1 MDIHFCIETTI
12 YVVTSF
18 PDCIPVPL
26 KILFRQI
33 RLKII
38 SLFHFYFHDSYICE
52 CLYVFILTFLGK
64 RHNLLSVLSGYDPMT
79 TVNCGFQSKKWAFR
93 FANQSHLVSTK
104 EFLNCVN
111 HCVKLPRW
119 FLGQRGGNFF
129 FRNKI

>member
-1 MDIHFCIETTI
+1 MIHIFVNF
-12 YVVTSF
+12 Y
-18 PDCIPVPL
+18 
-26 KILFRQI
+26 
-33 RLKII
+33 II
-38 SLFHFYFHDSYICE
+38 
-52 CLYVFILTFLGK
+52 FILSFLGK
-64 RHNLLSVLSGYDPMT
+64 RHNLFSVLSGNDPMT

-129 FRNKI
+129 FRNKIWNQSCRSPWYFFFQKRNEAQVIFSFQSSNGFMVQRLKNARF